1 MNRVFFAIFLIVLL
15 PIAAAA
21 QSSRS
26 DFIRFEEVRI
36 IEGDD
41 PQYAASAFDDADWAR
56 ITPEEIDPQGRII
69 WVRAYADGNKLT
81 AAAAEQP
88 LGFFL
93 SALAS
98 REVFLNGVLIGKSG
112 IPGATPAEETPGA
125 LDAVFY
131 VPPDLIRQK
140 ENVFAIRISSHH
152 LSAQLRWPIHSFH
165 VAPYESPTRRRLQ
178 AYIPAI
184 AAGGAIALGAFYFL
198 GFYASNRRDVSSLA
212 LGILAFAV
220 IAQLAAES
228 WRAFDHYLYP
238 SHMLRLYLMLGF
250 AFVAGVALSVFSGL
264 RFAPQRTV
272 QISALAVIVSG
283 FAIFLAPGFDSKLGL
298 IILIFMIA
306 ALVAALIGAR
316 NQKRGALLSAIGFA
330 VFLLAA
336 FLAPYQFLDQTY
348 YLAMAVLIIVLFA
361 TQIRLLSVEQRAR
374 EEAALQ
380 TVRLRHELLKKQIQ
394 PHFLMNTL
402 TTLSEWIESEPKTGV
417 AMIDALSREMRLL
430 YEISDK
436 TLISLHDELELCQ
449 QHLKVMSLRADADF
463 SLQIE
468 GATPDIQCPPAVLLT
483 LIENAFTHN
492 EYRNS
497 AEFEVK
503 TTLSGKDITMLCRA
517 PTQAASKS
525 SSQNGTGLAYIRA
538 RLKEAF
544 GDNWSLESA
553 PTQTSWETVINWRS
567 P

>member
-1 MNRVFFAIFLIVLL
+1 MNRIFFAIFLMILL
-15 PIAAAA
+15 PNAAVA
-21 QSSRS
+21 QSTPS

-41 PQYAASAFDDADWAR
+41 AQYATSEFDDANWTR

-69 WVRAYADGNKLT
+69 WVRAYIDRDRL
-81 AAAAEQP
+81 AAAAADHP

-98 REVFLNGVLIGKSG
+98 REVFLNGVSIGASG
-112 IPGATPAEETPGA
+112 APGAIPDDETPGA

-131 VPPDLIRQK
+131 IPAELIRPDR
-140 ENVFAIRISSHH
+140 NVFAIRISSHH
-152 LSAQLRWPIHSFH
+152 LGARVGWPIHSFH
-165 VAPYESPTRRRLQ
+165 VARFESPTKRRLQ
-178 AYIPAI
+178 SYIPAI

-198 GFYASNRRDVSSLA
+198 GFYASNRRDPSSLA

-238 SHMLRLYLMLGF
+238 SHMLRLYLMLVF
-250 AFVAGVALSVFSGL
+250 SVIAGGALSVFSGL
-264 RFAPQRTV
+264 RFAPQRTA
-272 QISALAVIVSG
+272 QISTLAVIVSG
-283 FAIFLAPGFDSKLGL
+283 FAIFLAPGYDSKLGL

-316 NQKRGALLSAIGFA
+316 NRKRGALLSAIGFA
-330 VFLLAA
+330 LFLIAA
-336 FLAPYQFLDQTY
+336 IVAPYQFLDQTY
-348 YLAMAVLIIVLFA
+348 YLAMAALIIVLFA
-361 TQIRLLSVEQRAR
+361 TQIRLLSDEQRAR

-417 AMIDALSREMRLL
+417 AMIDALSRELRLL

-436 TLISLHDELELCQ
+436 TLITLDDELELCR

-468 GATPDIQCPPAVLLT
+468 GATPDILCPPAVLLT

-492 EYRNS
+492 EYRDS

-503 TTLSGKDITMLCRA
+503 TTLSGKNITIMCRA
-517 PTQAASKS
+517 PTQAASRT

-544 GDNWSLESA
+544 GDDWSLESA
-553 PTQTSWETVINWRS
+553 PTHKFWETTINWRA